1 VSQRPRLLIL
11 VTLAEVGG
19 AQTYVTLLLPALA
32 GRLDVTVAAHGPGP
46 VEAAARSAGFRFVP
60 LRHVRRA
67 VHPWHDL
74 LGLVELFRLCRR
86 MRPDIVHANSS
97 KAGVLGRVAAFL
109 ARVPIRIFTVH
120 GWAFTA
126 HQGLAG
132 RLYLWADRLM
142 RPLTSLAI
150 CVSENERAIGLSA
163 RTCSAQRTVVV
174 HNAVETTPVAERQ
187 ETPVP
192 RVVSVGRFKYPKD
205 FGTLIEAFAK
215 LDRPFVGQLVG
226 DGPDRSTLEAATR
239 RHNLSGR
246 VEFLGERNDVPAL
259 LAGAEVFVLSSR
271 SEGLPVSVLEAM
283 SAQLPVIASAV
294 GGVPELVVEGETGLL
309 VPPGDIDALAHALE
323 RLLADGQLRRRLGE
337 AGRHRL
343 EERFGVD
350 EFRRRHLE
358 LYRRE
363 LERRGLSAPSPEA
376 ERASAKI

>member
-1 VSQRPRLLIL
+1 MSQRPRLLIL

-46 VEAAARSAGFRFVP
+46 VEAAARSARFRFVP

-74 LGLVELFRLCRR
+74 LGLVELFRLCRQV
-86 MRPDIVHANSS
+86 RPDIVHANSS

-120 GWAFTA
+120 GWAFAA
-126 HQGLAG
+126 HRGLAG
-132 RLYLWADRLM
+132 RLFLWAERLM
-142 RPLTSLAI
+142 RPLTTLAI
-150 CVSENERAIGLSA
+150 CVSENERAVGLAA
-163 RTCSAQRTVVV
+163 RTCAAQRTVVV
-174 HNAVETTPVAERQ
+174 HNAVEAAPVSERG
-187 ETPVP
+187 ELPVT

-323 RLLADGQLRRRLGE
+323 RLLADGRLRRRLGK

-343 EERFGVD
+343 EERFGLD

-363 LERRGLSAPSPEA
+363 LERRGLSAPAPEA

>member
-1 VSQRPRLLIL
+1 
-11 VTLAEVGG
+11 
-19 AQTYVTLLLPALA
+19 
-32 GRLDVTVAAHGPGP
+32 
-46 VEAAARSAGFRFVP
+46 
-60 LRHVRRA
+60 
-67 VHPWHDL
+67 
-74 LGLVELFRLCRR
+74 VELFRLCRR
-86 MRPDIVHANSS
+86 ERPDIVHANSS
-97 KAGVLGRVAAFL
+97 KAGILGRVAAFL

-120 GWAFTA
+120 GWAFAA
-126 HQGLAG
+126 HRGLAG
-132 RLYLWADRLM
+132 RLFLWAERLM
-142 RPLTSLAI
+142 RPLTTLAI
-150 CVSENERAIGLSA
+150 CVSENERAVGLAA

-174 HNAVETTPVAERQ
+174 HNAVEAAPVSERG
-187 ETPVP
+187 ELPVT

-246 VEFLGERNDVPAL
+246 VEFLGERNDVPEL

-323 RLLADGQLRRRLGE
+323 RLLADGRLRQRLGK

-343 EERFGVD
+343 EERFGLD

-363 LERRGLSAPSPEA
+363 LERRGLSAPAPEA
-376 ERASAKI
+376 ERASANI